1 MEVDF
6 RNVLGYRIGDLGN
19 THPRSF
25 RCSLKKDD
33 RPMKKRLILTKVNC
47 MDLKSYNMKIE
58 EADTFIRFNHHP
70 NITTL
75 YSYWVANGDDPMY
88 YKSIYMLFE
97 EATVGDLNR
106 CLVSNPLK
114 PSRTTVTKYIC
125 GLAKGLG
132 MLHQSGVVHGA
143 VRATNLFINE
153 ENHLVLGPIKK
164 SETENLKEMTHL
176 ISKFNIAKY
185 IKLYFIYWAPEVFK
199 DDPITIKSDV
209 WSVGIIIY
217 ILLTGESPFDL
228 KKEESLISNIRE
240 ANINWRPLI
249 DHPKILNLLRNI
261 LIVDPVQRWPVE
273 KVLVYCQEE
282 FIIIIQR
289 NFRGYMERKHIRM
302 IMRSVKKIQ
311 ASVKGWLVRRL
322 YQRKRFE
329 VRWQAAKLIQKKWKD
344 FKGNEVLRNI
354 KKLIQMLQAKVL
366 ARQVRRAYLKLKK
379 DTVTVQS

>member
-6 RNVLGYRIGDLGN
+6 SNELGYKVGDLGFV
-19 THPRSF
+19 HPRTY
-25 RCSLKKDD
+25 RCVLRKDD
-33 RPMKKRLILTKVNC
+33 RSIKKRLVLTRVDC
-47 MDLKSYNMKIE
+47 LDLKSYNLKIE

-70 NITTL
+70 NVTTL
-75 YSYWVANGDDPMY
+75 YSYWVSNPTNPMH
-88 YKSIYMLFE
+88 YKTIYLLFE

-125 GLAKGLG
+125 DLAKGLG

-143 VRATNLFINE
+143 IRATNLFINE
-153 ENHLVLGPIKK
+153 ENHLVLGPLKK
-164 SETENLKEMTHL
+164 SETEGIREMMHL
-176 ISKFNIAKY
+176 LSKYNITRF

-199 DDPITIKSDV
+199 DEEITIKSDV
-209 WSVGIIIY
+209 WSVGIIIF
-217 ILLTGESPFDL
+217 ILLTGEFPFDI
-228 KKEESLISNIRE
+228 KKEDSLINNIRE
-240 ANINWRPLI
+240 ANVNWRPLI
-249 DHPKILNLLRNI
+249 DHPKILNLLRNM
-261 LIVDPVQRWPVE
+261 LVVDPNERWDIGR
-273 KVLVYCQEE
+273 VLVYSQEE

-289 NFRGYMERKHIRM
+289 NFRGYMDRKHIRM
-302 IMRSVKKIQ
+302 IMKSVKKIQ

-329 VRWQAAKLIQKKWKD
+329 VRWQAAKLIQKKWKE

-379 DTVTVQS
+379 DTVTIHS